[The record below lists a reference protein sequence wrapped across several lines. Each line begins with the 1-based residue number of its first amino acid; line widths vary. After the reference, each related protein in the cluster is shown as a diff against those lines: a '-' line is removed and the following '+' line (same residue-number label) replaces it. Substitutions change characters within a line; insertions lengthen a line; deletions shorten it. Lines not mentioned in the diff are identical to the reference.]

1 MMSEGDSQA
10 PMWSYQVNL
19 DKRVRDDH
27 PLRRINRVLE
37 LRFVRAAVAHTY
49 GRRRNK
55 SVPPEDQSNPAHDVV
70 AVLG

>member
-27 PLRRINRVLE
+27 PLRRINRVLD
-37 LRFVRAAVAHTY
+37 LSFVRRLTVGAATSRCHQ
-49 GRRRNK
+49 K
-55 SVPPEDQSNPAHDVV
+55 
-70 AVLG
+70 